1 MSGHVLGALAKD
13 AKLRRIVW
21 TTKNDAGGGAMRVG
35 MFHLE
40 RYAGLQIKA
49 AE

>member
-13 AKLRRIVW
+13 AKLRRIAGI
-21 TTKNDAGGGAMRVG
+21 TKNDVGGGATKVFMFYLTRHVG
-35 MFHLE
+35 SPVE
-40 RYAGLQIKA
+40 A